1 MIKTILLI
9 PLLLTPIASEGSQ
22 ICTEV
27 AVELAYATQQGTITN
42 KEAVEILSSCHELE
56 H

>member
-1 MIKTILLI
+1 MIKTILI
-9 PLLLTPIASEGSQ
+9 TTLLFTPASPNSSLM
-22 ICTEV
+22 CTEV
-27 AVELAYATQQGTITN
+27 ATELAYATEQGTITN

>member
-1 MIKTILLI
+1 MIKTILLSS
-9 PLLLTPIASEGSQ
+9 LLLTAVPPNSSLM
-22 ICTEV
+22 CTEV
-27 AVELAYATQQGTITN
+27 AVELAYATEQGTITN

>member
-9 PLLLTPIASEGSQ
+9 PLLLTAVPPNSSLM
-22 ICTEV
+22 CTEV
-27 AVELAYATQQGTITN
+27 AAELAYATQQGIITN

>member
-1 MIKTILLI
+1 
-9 PLLLTPIASEGSQ
+9 
-22 ICTEV
+22 
-27 AVELAYATQQGTITN
+27 LAYATQQGTITN

>member
-1 MIKTILLI
+1 MIKTILLST
-9 PLLLTPIASEGSQ
+9 LLFTAVPPYNSLM
-22 ICTEV
+22 CTEV
-27 AVELAYATQQGTITN
+27 AAELAYATQQGTITN

>member
-1 MIKTILLI
+1 MIKTILLST
-9 PLLLTPIASEGSQ
+9 LLLTAAPPNSSLM
-22 ICTEV
+22 CTEV

>member
-1 MIKTILLI
+1 MIKTILI
-9 PLLLTPIASEGSQ
+9 TTLLFTAVSPNSSLM
-22 ICTEV
+22 CTEV

>member
-9 PLLLTPIASEGSQ
+9 PVLLTAVPSNSSLM
-22 ICTEV
+22 CTEV

>member
-1 MIKTILLI
+1 MIKTILI
-9 PLLLTPIASEGSQ
+9 TTLLFTAVPPNSSLM
-22 ICTEV
+22 CTEV

>member
-1 MIKTILLI
+1 MIKTLFITILLFTAA
-9 PLLLTPIASEGSQ
+9 PPNSSQ
-22 ICTEV
+22 MCTEV
-27 AVELAYATQQGTITN
+27 AAELAYATQQGTITN

>member
-1 MIKTILLI
+1 MIKTILLSS
-9 PLLLTPIASEGSQ
+9 LLLTAVSPNSSLM
-22 ICTEV
+22 CTEV